1 MKAIREIDDSA
12 LCIYRKKWA
21 RGFRYLN
28 EDGKPIK
35 DKQTLKR
42 LKNLVIPPMW
52 TDVKICRFEEGHI
65 QATGR
70 DKKGRKQ
77 YIYHSI
83 YEQKCQL
90 EKFNRLINF
99 AKALPAIRKKSYRAI
114 QSKEWTKEKVLGLM
128 ILILDGYGIRIGNK
142 YYQEN
147 NDTTGLTT
155 LRRKH
160 MKIEGEGIT
169 FHYNGKSNID
179 RSVMIDDP
187 ELISLIKDAADLP
200 GYEIFRYKDENGG
213 FQSVDSDEVNEYLAN
228 NMCAEYS
235 SKYFRTWA
243 ACRLAI
249 EYYPKA
255 LEEKQKS
262 TRKKFSNILVK
273 MVASEL
279 GNTPSVCRNYYI
291 HPAILEKIE
300 SKNLPQPNPFKES
313 TSTNALS
320 REEKLALQIIEMA
333 SDVSK

>member
-28 EDGKPIK
+28 EEGKPIK
-35 DKQTLKR
+35 DKTTLKR

-77 YIYHSI
+77 YIYHTI
-83 YEQKCQL
+83 YEQNCQL
-90 EKFNRLINF
+90 EKFNSLINF
-99 AKALPAIRKKSYRAI
+99 AKALPTIRKKSYKAI
-114 QSKEWTKEKVLGLM
+114 QTKEWTKEKVLGLM

-142 YYQEN
+142 HYQEN
-147 NDTTGLTT
+147 NDTIGLTT
-155 LRRKH
+155 MRRKH
-160 MKIEGEGIT
+160 MKIDVDGII
-169 FHYNGKSNID
+169 FHYNGKSHID
-179 RSVMIDDP
+179 RSVMIDDAQ
-187 ELISLIKDAADLP
+187 LISLIKEAADLP
-200 GYEIFRYKDENGG
+200 GYEIFRYQDENGD
-213 FQSVDSDEVNEYLAN
+213 FQSIDSDEVNEYLAK

-249 EYYPKA
+249 EYYPVA
-255 LEEKQKS
+255 LEEKQKNK
-262 TRKKFSNILVK
+262 RKKFSNILVN

-291 HPAILEKIE
+291 HPSIMEKID
-300 SKNLPQPNPFKES
+300 SQSLPQPNPFRQS
-313 TSTNALS
+313 ASPYALS
-320 REEKLALQIIEMA
+320 REEKLGLQIIEKD
-333 SDVSK
+333 SINGK

>member
-1 MKAIREIDDSA
+1 MKAIKEIDDSA

-35 DKQTLKR
+35 DEKMLKR

-52 TDVKICRFEEGHI
+52 SDVRICRFEEGHI

-77 YIYHSI
+77 YIYHTV
-83 YEQKCQL
+83 YEQRCQL

-99 AKALPAIRKKSYRAI
+99 AKALPSIRKASYKAL
-114 QSKEWTKEKVLGLM
+114 QAKEWNRQKVLGLM
-128 ILILDGYGIRIGNK
+128 VLILDGYGIRIGNK

-160 MKIEGEGIT
+160 MKIESNGIT
-169 FHYNGKSNID
+169 FQYNGKSNIE

-200 GYEIFRYKDENGG
+200 GYEIFRYKDENGD
-213 FQSVDSDEVNEYLAN
+213 FQAVDSDDVNEYLAE
-228 NMCAEYS
+228 NMCEEYS

-249 EYYPKA
+249 EYYGKA
-255 LEEKQKS
+255 LAEKQKS
-262 TRKKFSNILVK
+262 KRKKFSNILVK

-279 GNTPSVCRNYYI
+279 GNTPTVCRNYYI
-291 HPAILEKIE
+291 HPAIMEKIE
-300 SKNLPQPNPFKES
+300 TQSLPQPNPFRQ
-313 TSTNALS
+313 TSSVHTLS
-320 REEKLALQIIEMA
+320 REEKLALQIIEN
-333 SDVSK
+333 VNP

>member
-1 MKAIREIDDSA
+1 MKAIREVDDSA

-21 RGFRYLN
+21 RGFRYLS

-35 DKQTLKR
+35 DQQTLKR
-42 LKNLVIPPMW
+42 LRNLVIPPMW
-52 TDVKICRFEEGHI
+52 SDVKICRFEEGHI

-77 YIYHSI
+77 YIYHST
-83 YEQKCQL
+83 YEKKCQL
-90 EKFNRLINF
+90 EKFNRLIHF

-114 QSKEWTKEKVLGLM
+114 QTKEWSKEKVLGLM

-160 MKIEGEGIT
+160 MKIEGNEIV

-179 RSVMIDDP
+179 RSVKIDNP

-200 GYEIFRYKDENGG
+200 GYEIFRYKDEKGS
-213 FQSVDSDEVNEYLAN
+213 FQSVDSDEVNEFIAA

-243 ACRLAI
+243 ASRLAI

-262 TRKKFSNILVK
+262 KRKKFSNILIK

-279 GNTPSVCRNYYI
+279 GNTPTVCRNYYI
-291 HPAILEKIE
+291 HPAIMEKIE
-300 SKNLPQPNPFKES
+300 SQSLPQPNPFRQS
-313 TSTNALS
+313 TSTHTLS
-320 REEKLALQIIEMA
+320 KEEKFALRIIEMA
-333 SDVSK
+333 SVESR